1 VLFPLAHSPFPC
13 RLPSL
18 LPVTRHLSPAVSAV
32 VFDFDGTLAETNID
46 FDGIRASLRGLF
58 IRWGVWD
65 GALAQRY
72 ILEIVDAVCAP
83 LEAAEAAALR
93 AAAMAIVRQAELEAC
108 RNARLYLGTTESLQ
122 TLSQRGYRLGIF
134 TRNARECCELVLRRH
149 PLPYSV
155 LVAREDVVNVK
166 PHPEHLVATLARLD
180 SPPGRALVVGDHY
193 TDVETARA
201 AGAWAVGVLTTTGT
215 RERFL
220 EAGAL
225 AVLDSVADL
234 PQFLPEH
241 PA

>member
-1 VLFPLAHSPFPC
+1 MFPGRSLPSVPCPPFP
-13 RLPSL
+13 
-18 LPVTRHLSPAVSAV
+18 AVLAV

-46 FDGIRASLRGLF
+46 FGGLRASLREFF
-58 IRWGVWD
+58 IRRGVWAD
-65 GALAQRY
+65 DLTQRY
-72 ILEIVDAVCAP
+72 ILEVVDAVCAP
-83 LEAAEAAALR
+83 LEAGEATALR
-93 AAAMAIVRQAELEAC
+93 AEAMAIVRQAELKAC
-108 RNARLYLGTTESLQ
+108 RDARLYPGTAEALQ

-134 TRNARECCELVLRRH
+134 TRNARECCELILRRH
-149 PLPYSV
+149 PLPYSI
-155 LVAREDVVNVK
+155 LLAREDVVNVK
-166 PHPEHLVATLARLD
+166 PHPGHLASLLARLNC
-180 SPPGRALVVGDHY
+180 PPERALVVGDHH

-234 PQFLPEH
+234 PQFLPDR